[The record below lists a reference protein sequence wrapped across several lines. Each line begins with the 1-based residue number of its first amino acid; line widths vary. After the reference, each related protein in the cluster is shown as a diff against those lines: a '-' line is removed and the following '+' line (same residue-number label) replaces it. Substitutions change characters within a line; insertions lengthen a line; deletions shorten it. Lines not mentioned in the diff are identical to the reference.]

1 MNTFSMT
8 NNQAQFAT
16 TEGAIGGIPAISDD
30 TPQHAGQQGRMRVW
44 APLLCAAAV
53 LHTALIFVA

>member
-1 MNTFSMT
+1 MT